1 MIQRIVAFALR
12 YRAIV
17 VLSTLLVIF
26 GGAIAYS
33 ELDIEAYPNPCPPLV
48 ETLVQPMGWSAEE
61 VERYVTVPMEVG
73 LSGIPGLTHLRS
85 ISLFSLSDVKC
96 YFGWG
101 TDYWADRQEVINRMT
116 TWINLPTGQSAQISP
131 WNAIGEVFR
140 YTLEGDG
147 YTLTDKKTAEDW
159 IMEHQWRQVQGVVD
173 VTSYGGTTK
182 QYHVEV
188 DPFRLRGH
196 NVTVT
201 QTINALQNANTN
213 VGGQR
218 MTLGEQ
224 SYDVRGIGML
234 GYFGSPL
241 TDIND
246 VVVSQ
251 GPTVN
256 GLNTGTPVRVR
267 DVADV
272 TLGYAPRLGMVGHDL
287 EDDVVQGIVLM
298 KYGGQAVP
306 TLEGVKEKVKFIEEN
321 NLLPPGMKI
330 VPYYDRGHLTNLTI
344 HTVAENV
351 LIGMALVLLVLILF
365 LSNVRAAIITAIN
378 IPLALTV
385 AVIGLVTTGQ
395 SANLLS
401 LGAVDFG
408 IIVDSSII
416 MMENIFRRLGP
427 SGKGP
432 MSERVLMGAREVGT
446 PMTYSTLII
455 GLAFLPLFTLVSV
468 PGAIFGPMAR
478 TYAMGITGGILFA
491 LTLTPVLAARFI
503 PAQHEEKENFLMRFL
518 HKVYNPFFDAAIR
531 RPKTALA
538 IRFVPIFACIALFPL
553 LGRDFMPK
561 LEEGNIWLRATMPMS
576 ISLEKA
582 AEYTTRMRRI
592 MLGCPDDPKAECTE
606 ANRSHP
612 EVTTVISQ
620 LGRPD
625 DGTDVTGFFNLEL
638 YVPLK
643 PFDEWRRGYTKDDL
657 VEELNK
663 KLTET
668 FPGVIFNF
676 SQYILD
682 NVEEATAGV
691 KGANCV
697 KIFGPDIEAND
708 RVGEQIVDV
717 MRTVQGIEDLGLFRT
732 LGQPDIKITPDRK
745 QIARYGLN
753 TGDISNVVQ
762 SALGGLTG
770 NGTPIVEVY
779 EGEKF
784 FDLTVRWKEPYRSS
798 IEAIRE
804 IPVST
809 PSGAYIPLGQIAKI
823 EQVTGPVN
831 IYRED
836 LQRYAPVKFAV
847 RGRDLAGAIGESQR
861 KIKEKVH
868 LAYNQHLDWQGEIQE
883 LHNVEKRL
891 LIIIPLTILLIGFV
905 VYVAV
910 GNWLDTLIILID
922 IPVACTGGV
931 LALLITGTN
940 FSVSAAM
947 GFVSVFGI
955 AVQDALLMV
964 TYYQRLHDVE
974 GLSIEEAAREASEK
988 RFRPVLMTTLVA
1000 TLGLL
1005 PAALS
1010 NGIGAQTQKPLAI
1023 VVIGGSL
1030 ELAIL
1035 TRILQPPMRVIAH
1048 RWRERW
1054 RARRGKPG
1062 DGGTDDGS
1070 FPPPM
1075 TPAEV

>member
-1 MIQRIVAFALR
+1 MIQRIVAFALKFKP
-12 YRAIV
+12 III
-17 VLSTLLVIF
+17 LSTLLVVF
-26 GGAIAYS
+26 GGAIAFS

-61 VERYVTVPMEVG
+61 VERYVTIPMEVG

-96 YFGWG
+96 YFQWG

-116 TWINLPTGQSAQISP
+116 TWINLPPGQTAQISP

-140 YTLEGDG
+140 YTLEGKG
-147 YTLTDKKTAEDW
+147 YTLSDKKTAEDW
-159 IMEHQWRQVQGVVD
+159 LMEHQWRQVQGVVD

-182 QYHVEV
+182 QYHVDV
-188 DPFRLRGH
+188 DPYRLKGH
-196 NVTVT
+196 GVTLT
-201 QTINALQNANTN
+201 QTIGALQNANVN

-218 MTLGEQ
+218 MSIGEQ
-224 SYDVRGIGML
+224 TYDVRGIGML
-234 GYFGSPL
+234 GYFGQPL
-241 TDIND
+241 TDIED
-246 VVVSQ
+246 VTITQ
-251 GPTVN
+251 GPLVS

-272 TLGYAPRLGMVGHDL
+272 SLGYAPRLGMVGHD
-287 EDDVVQGIVLM
+287 EENDVVQGIVLM

-306 TLEGVKEKVKFIEEN
+306 TLEGVMKKVQFIEDN
-321 NLLPPGMKI
+321 NILPPGMKI
-330 VPYYDRGHLTNLTI
+330 VPYYDRGHLTKLTI
-344 HTVAENV
+344 HTVLENV
-351 LIGMALVLLVLILF
+351 LIGMALVVLVLILF
-365 LSNVRAAIITAIN
+365 LSNVRAALITALN

-385 AVIGLVTTGQ
+385 AVIGLVSIGA

-427 SGKGP
+427 SGKGT

-446 PMTYSTLII
+446 PMMYSTIII
-455 GLAFLPLFTLVSV
+455 GLAFLPLFTLVGV

-478 TYAMGITGGILFA
+478 TYAMGITGGIIFA
-491 LTLTPVLAARFI
+491 LTLTPVLATKFV
-503 PAQHEEKENFLMRFL
+503 PAQHEERENFLMRFL
-518 HKVYNPFFDAAIR
+518 HKIYNPFFDAAIR

-538 IRFVPIFACIALFPL
+538 IRAIPIFACIALFPL

-592 MLGCPDDPKAECTE
+592 VRGCPDDPNVECTE
-606 ANRSHP
+606 ANRTHP

-625 DGTDVTGFFNLEL
+625 DGTDVTGYFNLEI
-638 YVPLK
+638 YAPLK
-643 PFDEWRRGYTKDDL
+643 PFEEWRRGYTKDDL
-657 VEELNK
+657 IRDMNK
-663 KLTET
+663 KLAET

-697 KIFGPDIEAND
+697 KIFGPDIAAND
-708 RVGEQIVDV
+708 KVGEEIVDV
-717 MRTVQGIEDLGLFRT
+717 MRSVRGIEDLGLFRT

-753 TGDISNVVQ
+753 TGDIANVVQ

-770 NGTPIVEVY
+770 NGSPIVEVY
-779 EGEKF
+779 EGEKY
-784 FDLTVRWKEPYRSS
+784 FDLTVRWKEQYRSS

-804 IPVST
+804 IPIST
-809 PSGAYIPLGQIAKI
+809 PAGFYVPLGQVAKV
-823 EQVTGPVN
+823 EQVLGPIN

-847 RGRDLAGAIGESQR
+847 RDRDLAGAIAESQQ

-883 LHNVEKRL
+883 LKAVEKRL
-891 LIIIPLTILLIGFV
+891 MIIIPLTILLIGFV
-905 VYVAV
+905 VYIAV
-910 GNWLDTLIILID
+910 GNWLDTAIILID
-922 IPVACTGGV
+922 IPVACTGGI

-974 GLSIEEAAREASEK
+974 GLSIEHAAREAS
-988 RFRPVLMTTLVA
+988 
-1000 TLGLL
+1000 
-1005 PAALS
+1005 
-1010 NGIGAQTQKPLAI
+1010 
-1023 VVIGGSL
+1023 
-1030 ELAIL
+1030 
-1035 TRILQPPMRVIAH
+1035 
-1048 RWRERW
+1048 
-1054 RARRGKPG
+1054 
-1062 DGGTDDGS
+1062 
-1070 FPPPM
+1070 
-1075 TPAEV
+1075 